1 LKIWGEALEGRE
13 KIRPGLWGVIGKV
26 ETFQNQTQ
34 FVVSEYRPITI
45 EKYREHQKADP
56 VLARA
61 FTVDVETLALPG
73 FRERVGPKLKERL
86 RLGQMRLEEQ
96 QRYLADIAAEDE
108 RVYQRVSMKGT
119 SGRFLGITG
128 HVGQIQG
135 FTI

>member
-1 LKIWGEALEGRE
+1 MKIWGETLEGRE

-56 VLARA
+56 VLPRA

-73 FRERVGPKLKERL
+73 FRERVGSKLKERL

-96 QRYLADIAAEDE
+96 QRYHENTAAEEE
-108 RVYQRVSMKGT
+108 RVYQRGSLEAT
-119 SGRFLGITG
+119 CEI
-128 HVGQIQG
+128 H
-135 FTI
+135 